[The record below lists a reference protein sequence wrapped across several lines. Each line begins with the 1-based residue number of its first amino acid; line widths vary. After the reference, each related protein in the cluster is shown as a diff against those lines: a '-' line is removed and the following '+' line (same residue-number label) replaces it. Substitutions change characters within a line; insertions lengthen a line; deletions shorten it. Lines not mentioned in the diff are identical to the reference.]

1 MHYLALI
8 NHKDLTGVLVD
19 DAKSN
24 DTNFDIYKKLLGTV
38 NSAGKT
44 PVDFAAKFKT
54 THFKELIDL
63 LYSDEQLTE
72 VVKTE

>member
-1 MHYLALI
+1 MSKGADI
-8 NHKDLTGVLVD
+8 
-19 DAKSN
+19 AKSN

-54 THFKELIDL
+54 THFKELIDAPDRDSV
-63 LYSDEQLTE
+63 LYAMERIEQLEQRLTDAGIA
-72 VVKTE
+72 